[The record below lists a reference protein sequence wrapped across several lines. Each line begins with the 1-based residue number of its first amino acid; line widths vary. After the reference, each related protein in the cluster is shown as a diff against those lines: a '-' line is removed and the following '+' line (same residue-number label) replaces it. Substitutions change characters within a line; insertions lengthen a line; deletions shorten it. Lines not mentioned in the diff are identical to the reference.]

1 MNVCGQKIA
10 QAQNDA
16 TRLLQKSQQE
26 ANRIVQQ
33 AEADRSEMHAKAE
46 VATQSIIKL
55 AQARAEGSKAGLLQR
70 IWRERV
76 SSVLSSAGQ
85 VTAVNPEDSSNMIL
99 SGPASQTE
107 TSSLMHPGAV
117 AMLASSSLSH

>member
-1 MNVCGQKIA
+1 
-10 QAQNDA
+10 
-16 TRLLQKSQQE
+16 
-26 ANRIVQQ
+26 
-33 AEADRSEMHAKAE
+33 MHAKAE

-55 AQARAEGSKAGLLQR
+55 AQARAEGSEAGLLQR

-107 TSSLMHPGAV
+107 TSS
-117 AMLASSSLSH
+117 SSLQLFGGIP